1 MCLKVLDRFFSSWFY
16 ILKLFFLIL
25 SNCLSHI
32 AAPRR
37 PVAWLVEHSRH
48 RSPEYKSSFWFRSE
62 FDTMKT
68 ALALHVALCVPR
80 NVSVYYQGTPCMP
93 KPPGGSQACTP
104 TPSSG
109 QLLHLNELLSG
120 LQKCESVD
128 VGEWHL
134 SLNQNW
140 QMQR

>member
-1 MCLKVLDRFFSSWFY
+1 
-16 ILKLFFLIL
+16 
-25 SNCLSHI
+25 
-32 AAPRR
+32 
-37 PVAWLVEHSRH
+37 
-48 RSPEYKSSFWFRSE
+48 
-62 FDTMKT
+62 
-68 ALALHVALCVPR
+68 
-80 NVSVYYQGTPCMP
+80 MP

-104 TPSSG
+104 THSSG